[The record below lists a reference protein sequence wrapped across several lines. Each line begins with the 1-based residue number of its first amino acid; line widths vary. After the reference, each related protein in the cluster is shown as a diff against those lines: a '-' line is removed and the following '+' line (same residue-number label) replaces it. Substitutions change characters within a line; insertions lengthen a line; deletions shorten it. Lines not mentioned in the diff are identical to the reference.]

1 MIFENPYLLYIIKNI
16 YQIISAVPTIY
27 IDNSSHR
34 FANTLIAKMSILVN
48 FLKYLIVSDFIKIYI
63 TITIYFYSTKV
74 NKDSIKIILQ
84 IVCGKHISLDVG

>member
-1 MIFENPYLLYIIKNI
+1 
-16 YQIISAVPTIY
+16 
-27 IDNSSHR
+27 
-34 FANTLIAKMSILVN
+34 MSILVN

-63 TITIYFYSTKV
+63 TITIYFYITKV